1 MNRTEALHILGL
13 EDDATADD
21 IKIAYRETVQILHP
35 DKFAGNEKLQNRATE
50 QFKRLQEA
58 YDLLTSGSGGGRS
71 ARAGRSSR
79 SGASSGPATSS
90 GAARAW
96 TEVED
101 GVEVEYLTEA
111 EIKARLA
118 GIAAARAQL
127 VAQRSA
133 MRYDRDGDGHY
144 DILSALQKSVRGS
157 DPDAALHYLA
167 RLLEAG
173 DLISACRRILVIA
186 AEDVGLAYP
195 QAMPIVKA
203 CVDSANMLG
212 LPEARIPLAEAVL
225 LLATAPKSDSAI
237 SGIDAAA
244 EDVRAGRSGDI
255 PAHLMDSH
263 YSGAQKLGRG
273 LTYQYPHAY
282 PNHYVKQQYLPDP
295 LVGRQYYR

>member
-58 YDLLTSGSGGGRS
+58 YDLLSSGAGGGRGGRG
-71 ARAGRSSR
+71 ARSGSS
-79 SGASSGPATSS
+79 SGASSSS

-127 VAQRSA
+127 VAQRDTVSDERRNGLA
-133 MRYDRDGDGHY
+133 MAAIGAVATLLTIRRPFG
-144 DILSALQKSVRGS
+144 ILGMI
-157 DPDAALHYLA
+157 AAVAGTATVWGIIQFLGAQRNLNTLNEHLA
-167 RLLEAG
+167 KLTEERKEYEALLEERLPPPSRPAVRIVP
-173 DLISACRRILVIA
+173 LLPRPFVVPVPSA
-186 AEDVGLAYP
+186 
-195 QAMPIVKA
+195 
-203 CVDSANMLG
+203 
-212 LPEARIPLAEAVL
+212 
-225 LLATAPKSDSAI
+225 AI
-237 SGIDAAA
+237 SRYCPRKA
-244 EDVRAGRSGDI
+244 
-255 PAHLMDSH
+255 L
-263 YSGAQKLGRG
+263 
-273 LTYQYPHAY
+273 
-282 PNHYVKQQYLPDP
+282 
-295 LVGRQYYR
+295 

>member
-58 YDLLTSGSGGGRS
+58 YDLLTSGSGAGRS

-127 VAQRSA
+127 VAQRDTVSDERRNGLA
-133 MRYDRDGDGHY
+133 MAAIGAVATLLTIRRPFG
-144 DILSALQKSVRGS
+144 ILGMI
-157 DPDAALHYLA
+157 AAVAGTATVWGIIQFLGAQRNLNTLNEHLA
-167 RLLEAG
+167 KLTEERKEYEALLE
-173 DLISACRRILVIA
+173 
-186 AEDVGLAYP
+186 E
-195 QAMPIVKA
+195 
-203 CVDSANMLG
+203 
-212 LPEARIPLAEAVL
+212 
-225 LLATAPKSDSAI
+225 
-237 SGIDAAA
+237 
-244 EDVRAGRSGDI
+244 
-255 PAHLMDSH
+255 
-263 YSGAQKLGRG
+263 
-273 LTYQYPHAY
+273 
-282 PNHYVKQQYLPDP
+282 
-295 LVGRQYYR
+295 

>member
-127 VAQRSA
+127 VAQRDTVSDERRNGLA
-133 MRYDRDGDGHY
+133 MAAIGAVATLLTIRRPFG
-144 DILSALQKSVRGS
+144 ILGMI
-157 DPDAALHYLA
+157 AAVAGTATVWGIIQFLGAQRNLNTLNEHLA
-167 RLLEAG
+167 KLTEERKEYEALLE
-173 DLISACRRILVIA
+173 
-186 AEDVGLAYP
+186 E
-195 QAMPIVKA
+195 
-203 CVDSANMLG
+203 
-212 LPEARIPLAEAVL
+212 
-225 LLATAPKSDSAI
+225 
-237 SGIDAAA
+237 
-244 EDVRAGRSGDI
+244 
-255 PAHLMDSH
+255 
-263 YSGAQKLGRG
+263 
-273 LTYQYPHAY
+273 
-282 PNHYVKQQYLPDP
+282 
-295 LVGRQYYR
+295 

>member
-127 VAQRSA
+127 VAQRDTVSDERRNGLA
-133 MRYDRDGDGHY
+133 MAAIGAVDTLLTIRRPFG
-144 DILSALQKSVRGS
+144 ILGMI
-157 DPDAALHYLA
+157 AAVAGTATVWGIIQFLGAQRNLNTLNEHLA
-167 RLLEAG
+167 KLTEERKEYEALLE
-173 DLISACRRILVIA
+173 
-186 AEDVGLAYP
+186 E
-195 QAMPIVKA
+195 
-203 CVDSANMLG
+203 
-212 LPEARIPLAEAVL
+212 
-225 LLATAPKSDSAI
+225 
-237 SGIDAAA
+237 
-244 EDVRAGRSGDI
+244 
-255 PAHLMDSH
+255 
-263 YSGAQKLGRG
+263 
-273 LTYQYPHAY
+273 
-282 PNHYVKQQYLPDP
+282 
-295 LVGRQYYR
+295 

>member
-127 VAQRSA
+127 VAQRDTVSDERRNGLA
-133 MRYDRDGDGHY
+133 MAAIGAVATLLTIRRPFG
-144 DILSALQKSVRGS
+144 ILGMI
-157 DPDAALHYLA
+157 AAVAGTATVWGIIQFLGAQRNLNTLNEPLA
-167 RLLEAG
+167 KLTEERKEYEALLE
-173 DLISACRRILVIA
+173 
-186 AEDVGLAYP
+186 E
-195 QAMPIVKA
+195 
-203 CVDSANMLG
+203 
-212 LPEARIPLAEAVL
+212 
-225 LLATAPKSDSAI
+225 
-237 SGIDAAA
+237 
-244 EDVRAGRSGDI
+244 
-255 PAHLMDSH
+255 
-263 YSGAQKLGRG
+263 
-273 LTYQYPHAY
+273 
-282 PNHYVKQQYLPDP
+282 
-295 LVGRQYYR
+295 

>member
-127 VAQRSA
+127 VAQRDTVSDERRNGLA
-133 MRYDRDGDGHY
+133 VAAIGAVATLLTIRRPFG
-144 DILSALQKSVRGS
+144 ILGMI
-157 DPDAALHYLA
+157 AAVAGTATVWGVIQFLGAQRNLNTLNEHLA
-167 RLLEAG
+167 KLTEERKEYEALLE
-173 DLISACRRILVIA
+173 
-186 AEDVGLAYP
+186 E
-195 QAMPIVKA
+195 
-203 CVDSANMLG
+203 
-212 LPEARIPLAEAVL
+212 
-225 LLATAPKSDSAI
+225 
-237 SGIDAAA
+237 
-244 EDVRAGRSGDI
+244 
-255 PAHLMDSH
+255 
-263 YSGAQKLGRG
+263 
-273 LTYQYPHAY
+273 
-282 PNHYVKQQYLPDP
+282 
-295 LVGRQYYR
+295 

>member
-1 MNRTEALHILGL
+1 MGRKIMLGFAH
-13 EDDATADD
+13 EQN

-127 VAQRSA
+127 VAQRDTVSDERRNGLA
-133 MRYDRDGDGHY
+133 MAAIGAVATLLTIRRPFG
-144 DILSALQKSVRGS
+144 ILGMI
-157 DPDAALHYLA
+157 AAVAGTATVWGIIQFLGAQRNLNTLNEHLA
-167 RLLEAG
+167 KLTEERKEYEALLE
-173 DLISACRRILVIA
+173 
-186 AEDVGLAYP
+186 E
-195 QAMPIVKA
+195 
-203 CVDSANMLG
+203 
-212 LPEARIPLAEAVL
+212 
-225 LLATAPKSDSAI
+225 
-237 SGIDAAA
+237 
-244 EDVRAGRSGDI
+244 
-255 PAHLMDSH
+255 
-263 YSGAQKLGRG
+263 
-273 LTYQYPHAY
+273 
-282 PNHYVKQQYLPDP
+282 
-295 LVGRQYYR
+295 

>member
-127 VAQRSA
+127 VAQRDTVSDERRNGLA
-133 MRYDRDGDGHY
+133 MAAIGAVATLLTIRRPFG
-144 DILSALQKSVRGS
+144 ILGMI
-157 DPDAALHYLA
+157 AAVAGTATVWGIIQFLGAQRNLNTLNERLA
-167 RLLEAG
+167 KLTEERKEYEALLE
-173 DLISACRRILVIA
+173 
-186 AEDVGLAYP
+186 E
-195 QAMPIVKA
+195 
-203 CVDSANMLG
+203 
-212 LPEARIPLAEAVL
+212 
-225 LLATAPKSDSAI
+225 
-237 SGIDAAA
+237 
-244 EDVRAGRSGDI
+244 
-255 PAHLMDSH
+255 
-263 YSGAQKLGRG
+263 
-273 LTYQYPHAY
+273 
-282 PNHYVKQQYLPDP
+282 
-295 LVGRQYYR
+295 

>member
-58 YDLLTSGSGGGRS
+58 YDLLTSGSGGGR
-71 ARAGRSSR
+71 AGRGGRGSR
-79 SGASSGPATSS
+79 SGGSSGSGAAS

-127 VAQRSA
+127 VAQRDTVSDERRNGLA
-133 MRYDRDGDGHY
+133 MAAIGAVATLLTIRRPFG
-144 DILSALQKSVRGS
+144 ILGMI
-157 DPDAALHYLA
+157 AAVAGTATVWGVIQFIGAQRNLNTLNEHLA
-167 RLLEAG
+167 KLTEERKEYEALLE
-173 DLISACRRILVIA
+173 
-186 AEDVGLAYP
+186 E
-195 QAMPIVKA
+195 
-203 CVDSANMLG
+203 
-212 LPEARIPLAEAVL
+212 
-225 LLATAPKSDSAI
+225 
-237 SGIDAAA
+237 
-244 EDVRAGRSGDI
+244 
-255 PAHLMDSH
+255 
-263 YSGAQKLGRG
+263 
-273 LTYQYPHAY
+273 
-282 PNHYVKQQYLPDP
+282 
-295 LVGRQYYR
+295 

>member
-127 VAQRSA
+127 VAQRDTVSDERRNGLA
-133 MRYDRDGDGHY
+133 MAAIGAVATLLTIRRPFG
-144 DILSALQKSVRGS
+144 ILGMI
-157 DPDAALHYLA
+157 AAVAGTATVWGIIQFLGAQRNLNTLNEHLA
-167 RLLEAG
+167 KLTEERKEYEVLLE
-173 DLISACRRILVIA
+173 
-186 AEDVGLAYP
+186 E
-195 QAMPIVKA
+195 
-203 CVDSANMLG
+203 
-212 LPEARIPLAEAVL
+212 
-225 LLATAPKSDSAI
+225 
-237 SGIDAAA
+237 
-244 EDVRAGRSGDI
+244 
-255 PAHLMDSH
+255 
-263 YSGAQKLGRG
+263 
-273 LTYQYPHAY
+273 
-282 PNHYVKQQYLPDP
+282 
-295 LVGRQYYR
+295 

>member
-127 VAQRSA
+127 VAQRDTVSDERRNGLA
-133 MRYDRDGDGHY
+133 LAAIGAVATLLTIRRPFG
-144 DILSALQKSVRGS
+144 ILGMI
-157 DPDAALHYLA
+157 AAVAGTATVWGIIQFLGAQRNLNTLNEHLA
-167 RLLEAG
+167 KLTEERKEYEALLE
-173 DLISACRRILVIA
+173 
-186 AEDVGLAYP
+186 E
-195 QAMPIVKA
+195 
-203 CVDSANMLG
+203 
-212 LPEARIPLAEAVL
+212 
-225 LLATAPKSDSAI
+225 
-237 SGIDAAA
+237 
-244 EDVRAGRSGDI
+244 
-255 PAHLMDSH
+255 
-263 YSGAQKLGRG
+263 
-273 LTYQYPHAY
+273 
-282 PNHYVKQQYLPDP
+282 
-295 LVGRQYYR
+295 

>member
-127 VAQRSA
+127 VAQRDTVSDERRNGLA
-133 MRYDRDGDGHY
+133 MAAIGAVATLLTIRRPFG
-144 DILSALQKSVRGS
+144 ILGM
-157 DPDAALHYLA
+157 
-167 RLLEAG
+167 
-173 DLISACRRILVIA
+173 IA
-186 AEDVGLAYP
+186 AVAGT
-195 QAMPIVKA
+195 
-203 CVDSANMLG
+203 
-212 LPEARIPLAEAVL
+212 
-225 LLATAPKSDSAI
+225 ATVW
-237 SGIDAAA
+237 GI
-244 EDVRAGRSGDI
+244 I
-255 PAHLMDSH
+255 QFL
-263 YSGAQKLGRG
+263 GAQRNLNTLNEHLAKLTEERKE
-273 LTYQYPHAY
+273 YEA
-282 PNHYVKQQYLPDP
+282 P
-295 LVGRQYYR
+295 LEE